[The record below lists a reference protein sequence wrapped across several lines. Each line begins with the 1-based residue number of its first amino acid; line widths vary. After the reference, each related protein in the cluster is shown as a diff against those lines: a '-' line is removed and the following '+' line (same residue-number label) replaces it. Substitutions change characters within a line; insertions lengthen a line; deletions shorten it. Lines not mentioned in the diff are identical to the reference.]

1 MLLGLM
7 FRGVA
12 FELRWR
18 TRRWKRVW
26 DYSFALGSLVA
37 TLMQGI
43 ALGGLVQGIH
53 VVGRAYAGG
62 WGDWLTPFSILT
74 GVALVIGKAMLGAA
88 WLIVK
93 TEGEVTRRFDRLA
106 HRLDRKSVI

>member
-1 MLLGLM
+1 MLLGLI

-12 FELRWR
+12 FEFRWR

-62 WGDWLTPFSILT
+62 WWDWLTPFSIPRPEARS
-74 GVALVIGKAMLGAA
+74 VGKEC
-88 WLIVK
+88 VS
-93 TEGEVTRRFDRLA
+93 TCSTRWSPNTY
-106 HRLDRKSVI
+106 KKKN

>member
-62 WGDWLTPFSILT
+62 WLDWLTPFSILT
-74 GVALVIGKAMLGAA
+74 VIALVIGHALSCAP

-93 TEGEVTRRFDRLA
+93 TDVSITGIGQASLQDGVRQY
-106 HRLDRKSVI
+106 V